1 MGKGLFSGACGE
13 AAKETS
19 CHHTCCNS
27 WKEKKGK
34 EALDFGRSTRRTFWL
49 GNQCRFIIVVPQA
62 DYSPTPHPLSF
73 SPELKGPSWL
83 FFFLCR
89 TTFITHDDRPWLT
102 GEEEEEEKKRS
113 LKNRER
119 RVWQM
124 DRSCHSLPF
133 LLSVVRSKSLTAK
146 PRKKKKKKISHCFW
160 GNKKNHFVSI
170 TIVAFY
176 FFFSCAFSV
185 TVL

>member
-1 MGKGLFSGACGE
+1 MLQQLKREKGKRGIRF
-13 AAKETS
+13 
-19 CHHTCCNS
+19 
-27 WKEKKGK
+27 WKEYK
-34 EALDFGRSTRRTFWL
+34 ENILIRKPVSFHHRSAPGWL
-49 GNQCRFIIVVPQA
+49 L
-62 DYSPTPHPLSF
+62 PHPLSF

-83 FFFLCR
+83 FFLCR
-89 TTFITHDDRPWLT
+89 TTFITHDDQPWLT
-102 GEEEEEEKKRS
+102 GEEEEEKKRS

-146 PRKKKKKKISHCFW
+146 PRKRKKKSHCFW

-170 TIVAFY
+170 TIVAFNF